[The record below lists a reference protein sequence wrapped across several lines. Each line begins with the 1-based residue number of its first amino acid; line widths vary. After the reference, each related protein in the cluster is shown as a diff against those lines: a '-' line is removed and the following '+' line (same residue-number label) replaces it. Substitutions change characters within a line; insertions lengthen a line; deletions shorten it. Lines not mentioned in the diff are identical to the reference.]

1 MQQGKIEILT
11 TKVSLILGMITGGL
25 TLAEID
31 LILALVLKLVS
42 IISFIIVIALNID
55 KLFVMIKNKFS
66 KK

>member
-31 LILALVLKLVS
+31 LILALVLNKL
-42 IISFIIVIALNID
+42 
-55 KLFVMIKNKFS
+55 
-66 KK
+66 